1 MIHVKPQKIKKLS
14 AFYSIPKRQQMAV
27 MLLFTGDKTQ
37 AEIANQVGVN
47 PATISV
53 WKRQEMF
60 RRAQDEYNQFMLRDL
75 VSSAVLTLNKLLN
88 AKSEMVRYNAA
99 SYVIDKAGIL
109 SDAQARKAKVEAD
122 LLEHQAKLVLHPEE
136 VGDQDDDGFIEAID
150 HNLSNVWKGEDKHDA
165 ADDESPAKPNGDV

>member
-27 MLLFTGDKTQ
+27 MLLFAGDKTQ

-47 PATISV
+47 PTTLSV
-53 WKRQEMF
+53 WKRQETF
-60 RRAQDEYNQFMLRDL
+60 RQAQDEYNALMLRDL
-75 VSSAVLTLNKLLN
+75 VSSAVLTLSKLLN
-88 AKSEMVRYNAA
+88 ARSEMVRYNAA
-99 SYVIDKAGIL
+99 SYIVDKAGVL

-136 VGDQDDDGFIEAID
+136 VEGQDDDGFIEAID
-150 HNLSNVWKGEDKHDA
+150 HNLTQVWKGEDKHDA
-165 ADDESPAKPNGDV
+165 ADDQSTSETEDDV